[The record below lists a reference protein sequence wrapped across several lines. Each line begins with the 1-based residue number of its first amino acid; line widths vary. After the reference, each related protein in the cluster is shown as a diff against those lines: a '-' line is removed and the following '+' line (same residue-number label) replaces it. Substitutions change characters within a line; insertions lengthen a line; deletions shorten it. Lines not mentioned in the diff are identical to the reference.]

1 MVVPTAPEA
10 TMVVQ
15 ATADKETALGAGTR
29 GAVAI
34 SVSKGAAE
42 QEAARAAVRAAA
54 RVAAMVPIL
63 D

>member
-29 GAVAI
+29 GAVAMA
-34 SVSKGAAE
+34 VSKGAAV
-42 QEAARAAVRAAA
+42 AMAVSKGA
-54 RVAAMVPIL
+54 VV
-63 D
+63 